1 MRKTGL
7 LLLLAVL
14 CAVLPSC
21 RRVAEKAGEKIRI
34 EEVERV
40 SGRGVTGAEIVV
52 RVVNDSR
59 YKIALERASLDL
71 YMGQSCACSAELLQ
85 PVEVARRTT
94 ASVATQWRIRIV
106 DPLALYAVVR
116 RVQRNDIT
124 QIGVSF
130 SVEGHGGPLPVNF
143 SREKMPL
150 SEFLNTF
157 GVDLQELKNY
167 FE

>member
-21 RRVAEKAGEKIRI
+21 RRTAEKTREKIRI

-40 SGRGVTGAEIVV
+40 ERQGLAGAEIVV

-59 YKIALERASLDL
+59 YKVVLERASLDL
-71 YMGQSCACSAELLQ
+71 CMGQSRACSAELLR

-94 ASVATQWRIRIV
+94 ASVATQWRNRIV
-106 DPLALYAVVR
+106 DPLALYAVAR
-116 RVQRNDIT
+116 RVQRNDLS
-124 QIGVSF
+124 QIVVSF
-130 SVEGHGGPLPVNF
+130 SVVGRGGPLAVNF
-143 SREKMPL
+143 SGEKMPL
-150 SEFLNTF
+150 SEFLNF
-157 GVDLQELKNY
+157 
-167 FE
+167 F

>member
-7 LLLLAVL
+7 LLLAAVL
-14 CAVLPSC
+14 CAALPSC
-21 RRVAEKAGEKIRI
+21 RRTAEKAREQIRI

-40 SGRGVTGAEIVV
+40 ERQGLAGAEIEV
-52 RVVNDSR
+52 RVANDSR
-59 YKIALERASLDL
+59 YKIVLEQAALDL
-71 YMGQSCACSAELLQ
+71 YMGQSRACSAELLR
-85 PVEVARRTT
+85 PVEVARCTT

-106 DPLALYAVVR
+106 DPLALYALAR
-116 RVQRNDIT
+116 RVQRNDLA
-124 QIGVSF
+124 QVGVSL
-130 SVEGHGGPLPVNF
+130 SVEGRGGPLPVNF

-150 SEFLNTF
+150 SEFLNNF